1 MVNWNVIVIVTLIA
15 AFIGVI
21 LWISLPGLIEFA
33 NTQEN
38 RDLLNHISET
48 EKMMCGI
55 PNEMNVIFDKINSIS
70 SDNFD
75 NKAKGIY
82 QSILWGNDID
92 SCDISYLYEQ
102 LDNQQKEKLN
112 WNEFSCTNNHCT
124 K

>member
-33 NTQEN
+33 DTQED
-38 RDLLNHISET
+38 RDLLNDISET

-82 QSILWGNDID
+82 QSILWGNNID

-112 WNEFSCTNNHCT
+112 WNKFSCTNNHCT